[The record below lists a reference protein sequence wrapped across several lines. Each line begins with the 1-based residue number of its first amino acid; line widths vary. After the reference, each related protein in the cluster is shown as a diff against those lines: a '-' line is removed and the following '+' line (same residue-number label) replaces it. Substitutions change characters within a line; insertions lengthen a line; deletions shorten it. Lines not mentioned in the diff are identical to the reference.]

1 MNEVLLKP
9 LLPEIGKI
17 LRLFRE
23 KVARNQ
29 GEVARKA
36 GISTSMLSQ
45 IERGAVS
52 PSIDTLAAVCGSL
65 DLSMADLFRRISPDA
80 PVRVRHRG
88 ARLATQSRG
97 VKFEQLAQS
106 ADAGYPAELLL
117 LEIGPN
123 KRAGFNGKGHEGV
136 EMGYVLEGS
145 AILLVDGTEYNLTQ
159 GDSVSYHSH
168 MPHTIVNRGRGVF
181 RAVWNALPPHRD
193 YLEED

>member
-80 PVRVRHRG
+80 
-88 ARLATQSRG
+88 LATQSRG